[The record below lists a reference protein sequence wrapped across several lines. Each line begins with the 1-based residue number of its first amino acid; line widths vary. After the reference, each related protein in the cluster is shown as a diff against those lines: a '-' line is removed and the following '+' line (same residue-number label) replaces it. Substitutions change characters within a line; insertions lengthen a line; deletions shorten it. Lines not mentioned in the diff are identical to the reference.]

1 MNTRSSLLP
10 EVATGRQSAE
20 DWRWKARRVLARL
33 GHQTIPA
40 LVEALRRGED
50 PIVRGFAADSLG
62 RLGTEARG
70 ASEALRHA
78 AWHDADPFVRE
89 ASAAALA
96 AVGEA
101 GPSQ

>member
-1 MNTRSSLLP
+1 MKARSSVLP
-10 EVATGRQSAE
+10 EVETARESS
-20 DWRWKARRVLARL
+20 DWRWKARRVLSRF
-33 GHQTIPA
+33 GHRAIPA

-50 PIVRGFAADSLG
+50 PIIRGFAADSLG
-62 RLGTEARG
+62 RLGLEARD

-78 AWHDADPFVRE
+78 AWHDEDPLVRE

-96 AVGEA
+96 AVEEA